1 MLRRRDYASL
11 ENMGIWEEG
20 EEKRLIKRCSLVSG
34 GIVSQRSLLCH
45 TGVIGET
52 WHEGLPL
59 IPAIRVGTEPL
70 CAVTQ
75 HSIGAEGA
83 EPGPGPN

>member
-1 MLRRRDYASL
+1 M
-11 ENMGIWEEG
+11 EG
-20 EEKRLIKRCSLVSG
+20 SFHKGPFCV
-34 GIVSQRSLLCH
+34 
-45 TGVIGET
+45 TWGVIGET

-59 IPAIRVGTEPL
+59 IPAIRVGAEPL

-83 EPGPGPN
+83 GPGPGPN

>member
-1 MLRRRDYASL
+1 MFTGQWRARFTKVPS
-11 ENMGIWEEG
+11 
-20 EEKRLIKRCSLVSG
+20 VSHG
-34 GIVSQRSLLCH
+34 
-45 TGVIGET
+45 GVIGET

-59 IPAIRVGTEPL
+59 IPAIRVGAEPL

-83 EPGPGPN
+83 GPGSGPNEML